1 MPDTTELEQ
10 FSEEFFQDILSE
22 SENGGWRE
30 DIFFDKFTDYLTDAG
45 EFNEAIRASYQP
57 ASGQL
62 RVDGYCGD
70 PLESGSTGGSDEP
83 LTLGLIVL
91 DFHQSGDLATL
102 GTRDM
107 NAIFNRLM
115 RYLNSALQPSVA
127 PFAGDLRSGIR
138 PCRFNRDA
146 MEPDNQDS
154 SVLVDKQGAQQSSRR

>member
-62 RVDGYCGD
+62 RVDD
-70 PLESGSTGGSDEP
+70 
-83 LTLGLIVL
+83 
-91 DFHQSGDLATL
+91 
-102 GTRDM
+102 
-107 NAIFNRLM
+107 
-115 RYLNSALQPSVA
+115 
-127 PFAGDLRSGIR
+127 
-138 PCRFNRDA
+138 
-146 MEPDNQDS
+146 
-154 SVLVDKQGAQQSSRR
+154 

>member
-1 MPDTTELEQ
+1 MMPDTTELEQ

-30 DIFFDKFTDYLTDAG
+30 DIFFDKFTEYLTDAG
-45 EFNEAIRASYQP
+45 EFNESIRASYQP

-70 PLESGSTGGSDEP
+70 PLESGSAGEPDGP

-91 DFHQSGDLATL
+91 DFHQSGDLVTL

-115 RYLNSALQPSVA
+115 RYLNSALNPQWRCVQRMGYQASFHPYQ
-127 PFAGDLRSGIR
+127 SGKR
-138 PCRFNRDA
+138 TRTATGTVR
-146 MEPDNQDS
+146 
-154 SVLVDKQGAQQSSRR
+154 